1 MREMELYQRWR
12 SQPLADPDL
21 TRELEEIAGK
31 EDEIYDRFYRDLE
44 FGTAGLRGI
53 IGAGTNRM
61 NIYTVRRATQGYA
74 QYLKGQSAAP
84 SVAIACDSRI
94 KSELFAMETACVM
107 AANGVRVH
115 IYRELMPTPS
125 LSYAIRVLG
134 CQGGVVVTASHNP
147 AAYNG
152 YKAYDGN
159 GCQLSVEASA
169 QVLEQVNQV
178 DLFDGVQYMDFQA
191 GLACGMIQYITEDL
205 VDSYIA
211 RVLKERL
218 NPTVYQDCAFKLVY
232 SPLNGAGRRC
242 VTTALRDAGVR
253 DLTVVPQQEWP
264 DGNFPTCPYPNPE
277 VLQAMEKGLALCKE
291 LGADLMLAT
300 DPDCDRVGAAVLDSK
315 GEPRLI
321 SGNEMGVLLLD
332 YIARSRQANGTMPDR
347 PVVVRSIV
355 TTNMV
360 DAVAAHYGVEVIPVL
375 TGFKYIGEVIRQL
388 EEKWERDRFIL
399 GFEES
404 YGYLSGGYVRDKD
417 GVDASVLICEMA
429 AWYKGQ
435 GKTLGDALDD
445 LYAQYGTY
453 LNKVE
458 SFAFAGADGMKK
470 MAAIMD
476 QLRQAPPKELAG
488 RPVEYVAD
496 YQTSRRTAADGASSP
511 IDLPRSNV
519 LELGIAGIGT
529 VIVRPSGTEPK
540 LKVYYSLRG
549 ESRAAAQGGYE
560 ELSAAVKGLLGL

>member
-1 MREMELYQRWR
+1 MREMELYRQWR
-12 SQPLADPDL
+12 DQPLDDPDL
-21 TRELEEIAGK
+21 IREIEEIEGK

-74 QYLKGQSAAP
+74 QYLKTLSAAP
-84 SVAIACDSRI
+84 AVAIACDSRI

-107 AANGVRVH
+107 AANGVRVY
-115 IYRELMPTPS
+115 IYRELMPTPA
-125 LSYAIRVLG
+125 LSYAVRVLG

-152 YKAYDGN
+152 YKAYDQN

-169 QVLEQVNQV
+169 QVLEQVNSV
-178 DLFDGVQYMDFQA
+178 DIFKGVQYMDFST
-191 GLACGMIQYITEDL
+191 GLATGVIKYITEDL

-211 RVLKERL
+211 RILKERL
-218 NPTVYQDCAFKLVY
+218 NPGIYKDCGFKLVY

-242 VTTALRDAGVR
+242 VTQMLKGCGIEDVTI
-253 DLTVVPQQEWP
+253 VPEQQWP

-277 VLQAMEKGLALCKE
+277 VLQAMEKGLALCKK

-300 DPDCDRVGAAVLDSK
+300 DPDCDRVGAAVLDK
-315 GEPRLI
+315 DGEPRLI
-321 SGNEMGVLLLD
+321 SGNEMGVLMLD
-332 YIARSRQANGTMPDR
+332 YIARSRLANGTMPKD
-347 PVVVRSIV
+347 PIVVRSIV

-360 DAVAAHYGVEVIPVL
+360 DAVAARYGIQVVPVL
-375 TGFKYIGEVIRQL
+375 TGFKYIGEEIRKL
-388 EEKWERDRFIL
+388 EEKCEEDRFIL

-404 YGYLSGGYVRDKD
+404 YGYLTSGYVRDKD
-417 GVDASVLICEMA
+417 AVDASLIICEMA
-429 AWYKGQ
+429 AWYKWQ
-435 GKTLGDALDD
+435 HKTLGEALDD

-458 SFAFAGADGMKK
+458 SYAFAGADGMKK
-470 MAAIMD
+470 MAGIMES
-476 QLRQAPPKELAG
+476 LRANPPKELAG
-488 RPVEYVAD
+488 REIGYVTD
-496 YQTSRRTAADGASSP
+496 YQTSLRTAADGSTTP
-511 IDLPRSNV
+511 ITLPRSNV
-519 LELGIAGIGT
+519 LELGLDVGT

-549 ESRAAAQGGYE
+549 ADRAEAEASYNT
-560 ELSAAVKGLLGL
+560 LSSAVKSLLGL